1 MAPNSQPR
9 ELWLVGVGTE
19 HSVAPALH
27 TFIAKE
33 LNLPWKYV
41 AKEFHDE
48 QQCLQQ
54 IKMPVCAGCA
64 VTMPCK
70 KTIMPLLD
78 DLDESARVITACNT
92 ISINPAGRLTGYSH
106 DWIGIA
112 RALKEASS
120 EIPGRPTDRSGLII
134 GAEGA
139 ARAAVYALWNACGM
153 NQSYVINRVR
163 KEVLDMQADIAASP
177 VQSG

>member
-1 MAPNSQPR
+1 
-9 ELWLVGVGTE
+9 
-19 HSVAPALH
+19 
-27 TFIAKE
+27 
-33 LNLPWKYV
+33 
-41 AKEFHDE
+41 
-48 QQCLQQ
+48 
-54 IKMPVCAGCA
+54 
-64 VTMPCK
+64 
-70 KTIMPLLD
+70 MPLLD